1 MARRIVK
8 PMTDKE
14 IASKAKQIGT
24 HAEGRVTGL
33 CLRVRKNKS
42 GLSVCWMLRV
52 QKDGKES
59 IKSLGKYPIVSLAQA
74 RERASE
80 YLSQFALGVN
90 PFEIEKEKKEKQAE
104 EKKAG
109 IAKGLTLDDVLGEFM
124 DYKQRMSWN
133 DNEKTRNKEENRLR
147 DNLPSLLPIP
157 LAEMN

>member
-90 PFEIEKEKKEKQAE
+90 PFEIEKDKK
-104 EKKAG
+104 
-109 IAKGLTLDDVLGEFM
+109 
-124 DYKQRMSWN
+124 R
-133 DNEKTRNKEENRLR
+133 KTGRGKEGRYCQGVN
-147 DNLPSLLPIP
+147 S
-157 LAEMN
+157 